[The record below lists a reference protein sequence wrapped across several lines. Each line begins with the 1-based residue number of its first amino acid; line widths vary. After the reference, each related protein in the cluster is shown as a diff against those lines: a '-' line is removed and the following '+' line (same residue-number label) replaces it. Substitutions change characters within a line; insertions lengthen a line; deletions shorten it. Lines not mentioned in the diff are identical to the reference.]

1 MDNSTAIYITKNI
14 VIVDLLLFLRR
25 LSNYIKGFHI
35 RLADEDTKYKN
46 QIPTPR
52 IAFPVHFLSYSSTS
66 QPC

>member
-1 MDNSTAIYITKNI
+1 MDNSTAIYITKDI
-14 VIVDLLLFLRR
+14 VMVDLLFLRR

-52 IAFPVHFLSYSSTS
+52 IAFPVRF
-66 QPC
+66 